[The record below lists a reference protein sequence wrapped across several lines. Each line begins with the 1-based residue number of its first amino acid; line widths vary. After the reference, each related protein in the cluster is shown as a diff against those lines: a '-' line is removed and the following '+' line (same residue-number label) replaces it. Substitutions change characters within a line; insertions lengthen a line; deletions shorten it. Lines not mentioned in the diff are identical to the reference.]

1 MIVNRAFRYELEPN
15 DREAT
20 LLAKHAGTSRFA
32 YNWALARRIER
43 FKTQEGRE
51 RFSNAMADHR
61 EWNVWKRENAPWAR
75 EVSKCAPQEAFRDL
89 DRGFF
94 SFWKGR
100 KKSSGRVGFPRFK
113 KKGRHDSFRLT
124 GTIRVLDARTLQL
137 PRLGR
142 LRSKEEMVLRGRIL
156 SASVRREADRWFV
169 SLTVE
174 EDRPEPLPRPGTP
187 IGIDVGLS
195 SFAVLSDGERL
206 VAPKPLGRKLTRLKR
221 LSKRHSR
228 KQKGSRN
235 RKKSA
240 MRLAKLHWRIANAR
254 RDFLH
259 KATTRLAKTKPA
271 VVIED
276 LNVGGLIRNRSLSRA
291 ITDAGWS
298 EFRRMLTYKAAW
310 YGMRLIIADRFYPSS
325 KRCSGCGIIAEKLPL
340 SVREWE
346 CGSCGARHDRDFN
359 AAMNLAQHGT
369 ASRAETAGSQAGN
382 ACG

>member
-1 MIVNRAFRYELEPN
+1 MIVTRAFRYELDPN
-15 DREAT
+15 DREST
-20 LLAKHAGTSRFA
+20 LLARHAGTRRFA

-43 FKTQEGRE
+43 FQKREGRE

-61 EWNVWKRENAPWAR
+61 DWNTWKRQGAPWAG

-89 DRGFF
+89 DRAFIA
-94 SFWKGR
+94 FWKGR
-100 KKSSGRVGFPRFK
+100 KKSHGKVGFPKFK

-124 GTIRVLDARTLQL
+124 GTIRVVDARIVQL

-142 LRSKEEMVLRGRIL
+142 LRSKEEMAVSGRIL
-156 SASVRREADRWFV
+156 SASVSREADRWFV

-174 EDRPEPLPRPGTP
+174 EDRPEPFHRSGTP
-187 IGIDVGLS
+187 IGVDVGLN
-195 SFAVLSDGERL
+195 SFAMMSDGERL
-206 VAPKPLGRKLTRLKR
+206 AAPKPLGRKLKRLKR
-221 LSKRHSR
+221 LSKGHSR
-228 KQKGSRN
+228 KQKGSKN

-240 MRLAKLHWRIANAR
+240 TGLAKLHWRIANER

-259 KATTRLAKTKPA
+259 KASTRLAKTKPV
-271 VVIED
+271 VVIEN
-276 LNVGGLIRNRSLSRA
+276 LNVGGLIRNRSLARA
-291 ITDAGWS
+291 IADAGWS

-325 KRCSGCGIIAEKLPL
+325 KRCSGCGQTAQELPL

-346 CGSCGARHDRDFN
+346 CASCGARHDRDLN
-359 AAMNLAQHGT
+359 AAINLAQYGT
-369 ASRAETAGSQAGN
+369 ASRAETAGLGAGN